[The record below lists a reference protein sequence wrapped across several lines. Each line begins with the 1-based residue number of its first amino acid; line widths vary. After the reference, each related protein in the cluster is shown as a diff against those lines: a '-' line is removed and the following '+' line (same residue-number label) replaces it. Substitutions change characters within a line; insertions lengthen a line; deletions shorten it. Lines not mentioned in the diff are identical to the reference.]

1 MTATSLSGTEVSNLA
16 CRTSRQRLSFDMRGP
31 IRINLDKI
39 EGTCGCAVIDLLF
52 PAPICVGELVFYNYY
67 TAWVTILVPSQPPQT
82 QEDQHNSS
90 KITMEPNQNT
100 TSDIDKTSSQGAIPR
115 SSSKQKE
122 LGGWTV
128 SIRKHLLMKHPHYEE
143 GSQDFISIPA
153 TKSEV
158 KWNNLVA
165 MRLLL
170 FQPSPYWQTFHIE
183 QINLYREVPPP
194 VPEPIL
200 NILGVIKELDLNRQ
214 NNSLLSLMHFQT
226 QASLDHNHC
235 TDKDD
240 SEPVTGNTNPQGCFG
255 RNIPTVSWPSA
266 GVVGSSDV
274 TTSITRGSQKL
285 RLRDIPVNC
294 GVAQRGPRGVL
305 TSYPQTTKYALPT
318 HLVCVR
324 WGTLRYPDLA
334 THSDF
339 WLVSPPSTKVPAG
352 LPLGGTLR
360 GQLGQAGWPYSYL
373 GALLSRCV
381 LP

>member
-1 MTATSLSGTEVSNLA
+1 MKHHVDIRAPPFLPLNIIYPYPLRRLRGIGRQVLSQVDYTAEDGEIK
-16 CRTSRQRLSFDMRGP
+16 RLSFDMRGP

-100 TSDIDKTSSQGAIPR
+100 ASDIDKKSSQGAIPR

-143 GSQDFISIPA
+143 GSQDFVSIPA

-200 NILGVIKELDLNRQ
+200 NILGVIQELDLNRQ

-226 QASLDHNHC
+226 QASLDRNHC

-240 SEPVTGNTNPQGCFG
+240 TEPVTGNSYEFTN
-255 RNIPTVSWPSA
+255 
-266 GVVGSSDV
+266 
-274 TTSITRGSQKL
+274 
-285 RLRDIPVNC
+285 
-294 GVAQRGPRGVL
+294 
-305 TSYPQTTKYALPT
+305 LPKT
-318 HLVCVR
+318 
-324 WGTLRYPDLA
+324 
-334 THSDF
+334 
-339 WLVSPPSTKVPAG
+339 
-352 LPLGGTLR
+352 
-360 GQLGQAGWPYSYL
+360 
-373 GALLSRCV
+373 
-381 LP
+381 